1 MPRVPRLEGRQV
13 APAVVRE
20 PMETAAQQPEAVAAN
35 VLGTLANVAQEAR
48 ARQNAVRLNAAEVEA
63 RRLRTSILLD
73 PKSGVLNRQRQA
85 AFDAPEVAGREWD
98 AGVSRILQGL
108 APDQREAF
116 LARAGQI
123 RAEIEDQ
130 TFRHVRR
137 EMDVVDK
144 ENTDALIGE
153 LSTQAIENADD
164 ESLVSQNLT
173 RAEELLRER
182 LARQN
187 VTDRAVVDA
196 ELGKLRSGVRLAQIQ
211 ALVSASRPD
220 AGEVFERVK
229 GEMQTQDRAD
239 AKALVEQGD
248 LIVQSQRRA
257 DDLFV
262 AFGPNDERAALA
274 EARTQFEGK
283 LRDAVVQRLEQR
295 YADERRLQA
304 QSRDELMT
312 DALGIIEGG
321 GTLSAAQRAEIA
333 RTYPQGLRSL
343 DARARQVANG
353 TAVDTSWPEYERL
366 QAVFETGDLSAI
378 RDLNLSASRHLLS
391 DTDYKAFIDRRSNIL
406 RGAADRANRAMTPLA
421 IDRQILIDLQEGEV
435 VGKNVRTMGDLNDYP
450 ASNRVFTQTRL
461 AVLQAIEAKQA
472 AKPDGPLTGPEMM
485 QAIRSVTD
493 DLVVQ
498 RKWGGGKVIFP
509 RAVAPDGVTEAAPRR
524 ERPVVPT
531 ATRPDLATRNAQL
544 RAAGLTANQRL
555 AVLQSEGYT
564 DEDVPQATRP

>member
-1 MPRVPRLEGRQV
+1 VFAREVQRIDDLRVS
-13 APAVVRE
+13 
-20 PMETAAQQPEAVAAN
+20 EAE
-35 VLGTLANVAQEAR
+35 LDYR
-48 ARQNAVRLNAAEVEA
+48 M
-63 RRLRTSILLD
+63 RLR
-73 PKSGVLNRQRQA
+73 Q
-85 AFDAPEVAGREWD
+85 AFDDPND
-98 AGVSRILQGL
+98 GL
-108 APDQREAF
+108 STKR
-116 LARAGQI
+116 G
-123 RAEIEDQ
+123 
-130 TFRHVRR
+130 
-137 EMDVVDK
+137 
-144 ENTDALIGE
+144 
-153 LSTQAIENADD
+153 TQAIEALDGFRSRVQNEVTKVESRLTSETQRALFRRRAATLAQEADLRAGQYVRGETLRVQKETYEANTALDMEAIAETPENADALVRALD
-164 ESLVSQNLT
+164 ERTAIYADDIGMPPEAIALA
-173 RAEELLRER
+173 RAE
-182 LARQN
+182 ARSK
-187 VTDRAVVDA
+187 A
-196 ELGKLRSGVRLAQIQ
+196 RLAQIQ
-211 ALVSASRPD
+211 GLVSAERPD
-220 AGEVFERVK
+220 AGEVFGRVK
-229 GEMQTQDRAD
+229 GEMQAQDRAR
-239 AKALVEQGD
+239 AEALVEQGD

-257 DDLFV
+257 DDLFA

-472 AKPDGPLTGPEMM
+472 AKPDDPLTGPEMM